1 MSKTK
6 TDEVMNTAMETEETV
21 QAPEAEAKK
30 ELTDA
35 EMDSAAKLTGNAL
48 SEEAKVKIKIPK
60 DPLNKDNTAV
70 PVGINGYFYNIKR
83 GETVEVPE
91 SVASLLERGGY
102 I

>member
-6 TDEVMNTAMETEETV
+6 TDEVMNASIEE
-21 QAPEAEAKK
+21 KK
-30 ELTDA
+30 EMTDA
-35 EMDSAAKLTGNAL
+35 EMDAVAKSTGSIL
-48 SEEAKVKIKIPK
+48 SGEPKVKIKIPR

-70 PVGINGYFYNIKR
+70 PVGINGYFYNIRR

-91 SVASLLERGGY
+91 SVANLLERGGY